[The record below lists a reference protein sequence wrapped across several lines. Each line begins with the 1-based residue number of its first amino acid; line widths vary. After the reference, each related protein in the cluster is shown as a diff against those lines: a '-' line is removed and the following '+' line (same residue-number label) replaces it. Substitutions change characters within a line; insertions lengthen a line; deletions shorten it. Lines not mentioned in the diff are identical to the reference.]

1 MNELL
6 DRIRSAFAELS
17 SRERTLVSGVGGILA
32 VMVLWFGIVTPAL
45 DASAGLSNR
54 VERAERDL
62 QLTRRLRAEYDE
74 VQQRLASVEKRI
86 QQGVRGSL
94 RTRLES
100 LAMTAAVKVDS
111 MQPQIAPA
119 GDRYKETKVEVTLKQ
134 VDLPRTVRY
143 LHEIESTP
151 ELLSVKSLRLRK
163 RPDKSGLL
171 DVTFT
176 VSSFE
181 PL

>member
-1 MNELL
+1 VKDWIERL
-6 DRIRSAFAELS
+6 RAAFANLS
-17 SRERTLVSGVGGILA
+17 ARERGLVSAVGGSFALVI
-32 VMVLWFGIVTPAL
+32 VWFGLVAPAI
-45 DASAGLSNR
+45 DASARIASR
-54 VERAERDL
+54 VERNQREL
-62 QLTRRLRAEYDE
+62 QLTRHLRVEYDE
-74 VQQRLASVEKRI
+74 VQQRLASVEQRI
-86 QQGVRGSL
+86 QQAPRGSL

-100 LAMTAAVKVDS
+100 LATTAAVKVDS
-111 MQPQIAPA
+111 MEPQVAPA
-119 GDRYKETKVEVTLKQ
+119 GDRYKETKVEVTLKK

-151 ELLSVKSLRLRK
+151 EFLSVKSLRLRG

>member
-1 MNELL
+1 MKELIDQL
-6 DRIRSAFAELS
+6 RAAFSNLS
-17 SRERTLVSGVGGILA
+17 GRERALVSGVGGIFALII
-32 VMVLWFGIVTPAL
+32 VWFVLVVPAL
-45 DASAGLSNR
+45 DASDRVANR

-62 QLTRRLRAEYDE
+62 ELTRRMRAEYDE
-74 VQQRLASVEKRI
+74 VEQRLTSVEKRI
-86 QQGVRGSL
+86 QQSVRGSL

-100 LAMTAAVKVDS
+100 LATTAAVKVDS
-111 MQPQIAPA
+111 MEPQVAPA
-119 GDRYKETKVEVTLKQ
+119 GERYKETKVEVTLKQ

-151 ELLSVKSLRLRK
+151 ELLSVKALRLRG

>member
-1 MNELL
+1 MNAWIERL
-6 DRIRSAFAELS
+6 RNAFASLS
-17 SRERTLVSGVGGILA
+17 ARERVLVSAVAGIFA
-32 VMVLWFGIVTPAL
+32 VVVVWFGLLLPAL
-45 DASAGLSNR
+45 DAAAQVGSR

-62 QLTRRLRAEYDE
+62 QLARHMRAEYDE
-74 VQQRLASVEKRI
+74 VELRLSSVEERI
-86 QQGVRGSL
+86 QRGQRGSL

-100 LAMTAAVKVDS
+100 LASTAAVKVDS
-111 MQPQIAPA
+111 MEPQVAPA
-119 GDRYKETKVEVTLKQ
+119 GDEYKETKVEVTLKQ
-134 VDLPRTVRY
+134 VDLPRTIRY

-151 ELLSVKSLRLRK
+151 ELLSVKSLRLRG

>member
-1 MNELL
+1 MRE
-6 DRIRSAFAELS
+6 RIAQLRAAFANLS
-17 SRERTLVSGVGGILA
+17 PRERTLVGAVGGIFA
-32 VMVLWFGIVTPAL
+32 VILVWLLIVSPAQNFA
-45 DASAGLSNR
+45 DRIANQ

-62 QLTRRLRAEYDE
+62 DLTRRMRAEYDE
-74 VQQRLASVEKRI
+74 VQQRLVSVEKRVE
-86 QQGVRGSL
+86 QGVRGSL

-100 LAMTAAVKVDS
+100 LATTATVKVDS
-111 MQPQIAPA
+111 MEPQVAPA

-134 VDLPRTVRY
+134 VDLPRMVRY

-151 ELLSVKSLRLRK
+151 ELLSVKALRLRG